1 MSRARRLAMTANALA
16 LGYLLGV
23 RWPSDVGRG
32 AALLA
37 ILVVGVLAWRRRW

>member
-1 MSRARRLAMTANALA
+1 MTANALA

-23 RWPSDVGRG
+23 RWPSDAGRG

-37 ILVVGVLAWRRRW
+37 ILVAAVVAWRREW